1 MRVAAPASLPTKVP
15 GRTGRQGVNG
25 LDDLA
30 QFIASG
36 LTRGSIY
43 ALVGMG
49 FAIVYNASNLIN
61 FAQGEFVMLGGMIV
75 AALVTT
81 SGLLP
86 SWAAVPLSVAIAGG
100 LGALLYVACIRP
112 VGRANLATLIIIT
125 LGASILIR
133 GVVQVVLGKQD
144 FMTPSFSG
152 DEPIHVLG
160 ASISSQSLWVV
171 GALAVVALAMK
182 WFFDV
187 SVFGRAMRAT
197 AQSPLAASLVGIDV
211 SRVLMAS
218 FALAAALGAL
228 AGALV
233 TPISLTRYDLGITL
247 GLKGFAAGM
256 LGGLNNPFG
265 ALGGGLL
272 LGLAEA
278 LAGGYIS
285 SGYQDAVAFIVI
297 LAVLVTRPEGLFG
310 RAVVERV

>member
-1 MRVAAPASLPTKVP
+1 MS
-15 GRTGRQGVNG
+15 
-25 LDDLA
+25 DLA

-49 FAIVYNASNLIN
+49 FAIVFNASNLIN
-61 FAQGEFVMLGGMIV
+61 FAQGEFVMLGGMLV
-75 AALVTT
+75 ALLVTT
-81 SGLLP
+81 TGLLP
-86 SWAAVPLSVAIAGG
+86 SFLAVPLAVCAAGL
-100 LGALLYVACIRP
+100 LGAALYALAIRP
-112 VGRANLATLIIIT
+112 AGRAGLATLIIIT
-125 LGASILIR
+125 LGASILMR
-133 GVVQVVLGKQD
+133 GVVQIVLGKGD
-144 FMTPSFSG
+144 FMTPPFSG
-152 DEPIHVLG
+152 EAPVQVLG
-160 ASISSQSLWVV
+160 ASISTQSLWVL
-171 GALAVVALAMK
+171 GALVVTGLVLK

-211 SRVLMAS
+211 GRVLMAS

-228 AGALV
+228 AGALI

-278 LAGGYIS
+278 LAGGYVS
-285 SGYQDAVAFIVI
+285 SGYQDAVAFVI
-297 LAVLVTRPEGLFG
+297 ILVVLCTRPDGLFG
-310 RAVVERV
+310 RRVVERV

>member
-1 MRVAAPASLPTKVP
+1 MS
-15 GRTGRQGVNG
+15 
-25 LDDLA
+25 DLA

-49 FAIVYNASNLIN
+49 FAIVFNASNLIN
-61 FAQGEFVMLGGMIV
+61 FAQGEFVMLGGMLV
-75 AALVTT
+75 ALLVTT
-81 SGLLP
+81 TGLLP
-86 SWAAVPLSVAIAGG
+86 SWAAVPLAVMAAGG
-100 LGALLYVACIRP
+100 LGAALYALAIRP
-112 VGRANLATLIIIT
+112 AGRAGLATLIIIT
-125 LGASILIR
+125 LGASILVR
-133 GVVQVVLGKQD
+133 GVVQIVLGKQD

-152 DEPIHVLG
+152 EAPMQVLG
-160 ASISSQSLWVV
+160 ASISTQSLWVM
-171 GALAVVALAMK
+171 GALVATALALK

-197 AQSPLAASLVGIDV
+197 AQSPLAAALVGIDV
-211 SRVLMAS
+211 GRVLMAS

-228 AGALV
+228 AGALI

-256 LGGLNNPFG
+256 PSGLNNPFG

-278 LAGGYIS
+278 LAGGYVS
-285 SGYQDAVAFIVI
+285 SGYQDAVAFVI
-297 LAVLVTRPEGLFG
+297 ILVVLCTRPDGLFG
-310 RAVVERV
+310 RRVVERV

>member
-1 MRVAAPASLPTKVP
+1 
-15 GRTGRQGVNG
+15 
-25 LDDLA
+25 
-30 QFIASG
+30 
-36 LTRGSIY
+36 
-43 ALVGMG
+43 MG
-49 FAIVYNASNLIN
+49 FAIVFNASNVIN
-61 FAQGEFVMLGGMIV
+61 FAQGEFVMLGGMLV
-75 AALVTT
+75 ALLVTT
-81 SGLLP
+81 TGLLP
-86 SWAAVPLSVAIAGG
+86 SWAAVPLAVMAAGA
-100 LGALLYVACIRP
+100 LGAALYGLAIRP
-112 VGRANLATLIIIT
+112 AGRAGLATLIIIT
-125 LGASILIR
+125 LGASILVR

-152 DEPIHVLG
+152 DTPVQVLG
-160 ASISSQSLWVV
+160 ASVSTQSLWVFGTLV
-171 GALAVVALAMK
+171 ATALVLK

-211 SRVLMAS
+211 GRVLMAS

-228 AGALV
+228 AGALI

-285 SGYQDAVAFIVI
+285 SGYQDAVAFVI
-297 LAVLVTRPEGLFG
+297 ILVVLCTRPAGLFG
-310 RAVVERV
+310 RRVVERV

>member
-1 MRVAAPASLPTKVP
+1 M
-15 GRTGRQGVNG
+15 G
-25 LDDLA
+25 DLA
-30 QFIASG
+30 QFVASG

-49 FAIVYNASNLIN
+49 FAIVFNASNLIN
-61 FAQGEFVMLGGMIV
+61 FAQGEFVMLGGMLV
-75 AALVTT
+75 ALLVSTT
-81 SGLLP
+81 GLLP
-86 SWAAVPLSVAIAGG
+86 SWAAVPLAVMAAGV
-100 LGALLYVACIRP
+100 LGAALYGLAIRP
-112 VGRANLATLIIIT
+112 AGRAGLATLIIIT
-125 LGASILIR
+125 LGASILVR
-133 GVVQVVLGKQD
+133 GVVQIVLGKQD

-152 DEPIHVLG
+152 EAPVQVLG
-160 ASISSQSLWVV
+160 ASISTQSLWVL
-171 GALAVVALAMK
+171 GALVVTGLVLK

-211 SRVLMAS
+211 GRVLMAS

-228 AGALV
+228 AGALI

-278 LAGGYIS
+278 LAGGYVS
-285 SGYQDAVAFIVI
+285 SGYQDAVAFVII
-297 LAVLVTRPEGLFG
+297 LAVLCTRPDGLFG
-310 RAVVERV
+310 RRVVERV

>member
-1 MRVAAPASLPTKVP
+1 
-15 GRTGRQGVNG
+15 
-25 LDDLA
+25 
-30 QFIASG
+30 
-36 LTRGSIY
+36 
-43 ALVGMG
+43 MG
-49 FAIVYNASNLIN
+49 FAIVFNASNVIN
-61 FAQGEFVMLGGMIV
+61 FAQGEFVMLGGMLV
-75 AALVTT
+75 ALLVTT
-81 SGLLP
+81 TGWLP
-86 SWAAVPLSVAIAGG
+86 SWAAVPLAVVAAGA
-100 LGALLYVACIRP
+100 LGAALYGLAIRP
-112 VGRANLATLIIIT
+112 ARRAGLATLIIIT
-125 LGASILIR
+125 LGASILVR

-152 DEPIHVLG
+152 ETPVQVLG
-160 ASISSQSLWVV
+160 ASISTQSLWVLGTLV
-171 GALAVVALAMK
+171 VTALVLK

-197 AQSPLAASLVGIDV
+197 AQNPLAASLVGIDV
-211 SRVLMAS
+211 GRVLMAS

-228 AGALV
+228 AGALI

-285 SGYQDAVAFIVI
+285 SGYQDAVAFVI
-297 LAVLVTRPEGLFG
+297 ILVVLCTRPDGLFG
-310 RAVVERV
+310 RRVLERV

>member
-1 MRVAAPASLPTKVP
+1 M
-15 GRTGRQGVNG
+15 G
-25 LDDLA
+25 DFA

-36 LTRGSIY
+36 VTRGSIY

-49 FAIVYNASNLIN
+49 FAIVFNASNLIN
-61 FAQGEFVMLGGMIV
+61 FAQGEFVMLGGMLT
-75 AALVTT
+75 ALFVTT
-81 SGLLP
+81 TGLLP
-86 SWAAVPLSVAIAGG
+86 DWAAVPVAIIAAMV
-100 LGALLYVACIRP
+100 LGALLYQTAIRP
-112 VGRANLATLIIIT
+112 AGKADLATLIIIT

-133 GVVQVVLGKQD
+133 GVVQVTLGKQD
-144 FMTPSFSG
+144 FMTPAFSG
-152 DEPIHVLG
+152 EAPIHLLG
-160 ASISSQSLWVV
+160 AAISTQSLWVV
-171 GALAVVALAMK
+171 GALAVTAAVLK
-182 WFFDV
+182 WFFDC

-197 AQSPLAASLVGIDV
+197 AQNPLAASLVGIDV
-211 SRVLMAS
+211 HRVLMAS
-218 FALAAALGAL
+218 FALAAGLGAL
-228 AGALV
+228 AGALI

-297 LAVLVTRPEGLFG
+297 LAVLCTRPDGLFG
-310 RAVVERV
+310 RAVAERV